1 MVYCVLSVYQTLL
14 VSKPSG
20 AIGLDCEG
28 GRVNAVKYEGQRL
41 DAYRLFP
48 CVPGEPLVSVHQH
61 LLPRVDMISRRLE

>member
-28 GRVNAVKYEGQRL
+28 GRVNAVKYEAKARCL
-41 DAYRLFP
+41 P
-48 CVPGEPLVSVHQH
+48 SVSV
-61 LLPRVDMISRRLE
+61 RAR